1 MADYYNTDVKIFWL
15 YDQARNIYGSRQAL
29 PINDGSRHKTQW
41 IPYLAQDVS
50 VELISTYLRQY
61 GSLFELL

>member
-15 YDQARNIYGSRQAL
+15 YDQARNIYGSRQQAL

-41 IPYLAQDVS
+41 IPYLAHDVS
-50 VELISTYLRQY
+50 VELISTY
-61 GSLFELL
+61 